1 MPATDR
7 VGRPSF
13 TWLFNVQRNYPC
25 EHPLVTAGF
34 SRFAAVSLVLGCAA
48 SDSGSGGGGGKSGS
62 GGNSGSGGTTGGSG
76 GASTGTGGAGSG
88 GAPAT
93 GGASGSGGASM
104 DAPMMSEGGASD
116 GGYVKPAPTPS
127 AGCGMAAGQNLAAY
141 IRHNI
146 MVKGTGRIYDL
157 YLPTGYDPMRAYPL
171 IFTAHGC
178 DGSIPFHIEKVTTTN
193 AVIVAPRSLSS
204 QRSGQP
210 YGGGC
215 FDTGPGSASLTEVD
229 YFDVMIA
236 DVEAKTCVDKQRVFW
251 QGHSS
256 GSWLSHLLGCARG
269 GVGVGPSGG
278 LRGQGNTAGGTP
290 VIPKC
295 TGPIAAILAHD
306 MQDDQNVYALGVA
319 ARDRIRA
326 TNGCS
331 DTTVPWDYDDNPAT
345 ASPCVMY
352 QGCMPGFPVVWCPTS
367 GKGALRPGGLAVP
380 RHQHRRLLEVLVA
393 VLGAPA
399 EA

>member
-1 MPATDR
+1 MRTISGGSKLFAMAT
-7 VGRPSF
+7 VA
-13 TWLFNVQRNYPC
+13 L
-25 EHPLVTAGF
+25 L
-34 SRFAAVSLVLGCAA
+34 LGCAS
-48 SDSGSGGGGGKSGS
+48 SDSGSGGGTGGSVSGTGGAGTGGVS
-62 GGNSGSGGTTGGSG
+62 GGTGGSPATGGTPGSGGTGGTPATGGSG
-76 GASTGTGGAGSG
+76 GST
-88 GAPAT
+88 
-93 GGASGSGGASM
+93 
-104 DAPMMSEGGASD
+104 DAAIMSEGGATDAPAGD
-116 GGYVKPAPTPS
+116 GGYVKPAPNPS
-127 AGCGMAAGQNLAAY
+127 AGCGMAASQALAMY

-146 MVKGTGRIYDL
+146 TVKGTGRVYDL
-157 YLPTGYDPMRAYPL
+157 YLPTGYDPMKPYPL

-178 DGSIPFHIEKVTTTN
+178 DGSIPFHIETVTKTN

-204 QRSGQP
+204 QKSGQP

-269 GVGVGPSGG
+269 GVDVGPSGG

-306 MQDDQNVYALGVA
+306 MQDDQNAYALGVA
-319 ARDRIRA
+319 ARDRILM

-331 DTTVPWDYDDNPAT
+331 NTTMPWDYDDNPAT
-345 ASPCVMY
+345 PSPCVMY
-352 QGCMPGFPVVWCPTS
+352 QGCKPGFPVVWCPTS
-367 GKGALRPGGLAVP
+367 GKGHSDQVGPPFPGISTTGFWKFWS
-380 RHQHRRLLEVLVA
+380 QF
-393 VLGAPA
+393 
-399 EA
+399 